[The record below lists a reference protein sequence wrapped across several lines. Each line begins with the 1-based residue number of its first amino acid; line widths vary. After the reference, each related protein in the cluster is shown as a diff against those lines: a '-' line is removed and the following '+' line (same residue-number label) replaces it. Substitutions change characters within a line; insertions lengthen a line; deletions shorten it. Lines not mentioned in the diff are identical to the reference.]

1 MGTSV
6 NPTLQDFLLLFINF
20 GYQLLITTTT
30 IVLGLIPTVVQL
42 VVNLLVGGLQQGGGS

>member
-20 GYQLLITTTT
+20 GFQAIITTTT
-30 IVLGLIPTVVQL
+30 IVLGLIPTVIQL
-42 VVNLLVGGLQQGGGS
+42 AVNLLVGALQQGGGS